1 MAVKKSQIYSSLWQ
15 SCDKLRGGMDA
26 SQYKDYILVLLFVKY
41 VSDRYA
47 GDPNAVIVVP
57 EGGSF
62 ADMVKLR
69 GDKEIGDRI
78 NKIIAKLAEANGLKG
93 VIDVANFNDPDK
105 LGDGKEMIDRLSDL
119 IAIFDRPELNF
130 RKNRADGD
138 DILGDAYEYLMRHFA
153 TESGKSKGQFYTPA
167 EVSRII
173 AKVIGIRHAK
183 SVSQTLYDPT
193 CGSGSLLLK
202 ARSESPV
209 GITVY
214 GQEKDVATRALAK
227 MNMVLHDCPD
237 ADIVRDNTLSSPYFR
252 EKDQSLKRFDFV
264 VANPPFS
271 DKAWTTGVSLGSDDP
286 DGRFEYGTPPAK
298 NGDYAYLLH
307 VIASLKSTGK
317 GAIILPHGVLFRGN
331 AEAEI
336 RKNIIAKGFIKGIIG
351 LPANLFYG
359 TGIPACIIVLDK
371 ENADRRTG
379 IFMIDASKGFVKDG
393 NKNRLRAQ
401 DIHKIVDAF
410 TKQIEIEKFSRLVP
424 LSEIVKND
432 FNLNIP
438 RYIDSSEPEDLQDIA
453 AHLLGG
459 IPERDVDALS
469 SYWGVLPD
477 LRRELFGPGPRPGAC
492 APKVEA
498 SGVKPAILEHKDF
511 GRFSATVLEAFA
523 SWRRQHA
530 ERLKGLSAEDHPKQ
544 VIEVIA
550 EDLLAR
556 FATIPILDA
565 YDIYQHLMSFWEET
579 MHDDASLIVQDR
591 WEAGRTLRELHKNS
605 EGKFTE
611 TPDLAIGKKRLK
623 AELIPPNLIVARF
636 FADKLADVEAKE
648 AAAEE
653 LRRAFEELD
662 EEQGGEDGLLFE
674 GKNEKG
680 KLTAAGI
687 KARLKDIRRD
697 PEAAEEREALE
708 KCLRLIEEEAEASR
722 AAKEA
727 RLALDVKT
735 AAKYPAL
742 TEAEIKA
749 LIVDDKWMAA
759 LDRDIHGELDRVG
772 QTLAGRIK
780 LLAERYAAPLPQLA
794 EEAEAIG
801 ARVEEHL
808 RKMGFAWRRE
818 ALKTAAE

>member
-1 MAVKKSQIYSSLWQ
+1 
-15 SCDKLRGGMDA
+15 MDA

-69 GDKEIGDRI
+69 GDKEIGDKI

-130 RKNRADGD
+130 RKNRAEGD

-167 EVSRII
+167 EVSRIM
-173 AKVIGIRHAK
+173 AKVIGIRHAR
-183 SVSQTLYDPT
+183 SVSQTPYDPT

-286 DGRFEYGTPPAK
+286 DGRFEYGTPAK

-336 RKNIIAKGFIKGIIG
+336 RKAIIAKGFIKGVIG

-371 ENADRRTG
+371 ENADRRAG

-393 NKNRLRAQ
+393 NKNRLRPQ
-401 DIHKIVDAF
+401 DIHKTVDAF
-410 TKQIEIEKFSRLVP
+410 TKQIEIEKFARMVP
-424 LSEIVKND
+424 ISEIAKND

-459 IPERDVDALS
+459 IPERDLDALS
-469 SYWGVLPD
+469 AYWSVLPD

-492 APKVEA
+492 SPKVEA

-511 GRFSATVLEAFA
+511 GRFSATVLETFA
-523 SWRRQHA
+523 SWRRRHA

-544 VIEVIA
+544 VIEQIA

-565 YDIYQHLMSFWEET
+565 YDIYQHLMSYWEEA
-579 MHDDASLIVQDR
+579 MYDDASLIVQDG

-611 TPDLAIGKKRLK
+611 TTDLIIGKKRLK
-623 AELIPPNLIVARF
+623 AELIPPNLLVARF
-636 FADKLADVEAKE
+636 FADKLAAVEAKE

-653 LRRAFEELD
+653 LRRAFDELD

-680 KLTAAGI
+680 KLTAAGL

-708 KCLRLIEEEAEASR
+708 KCLRLIEDEAEASK
-722 AAKEA
+722 AAKET
-727 RLALDVKT
+727 RLTLDVRT

-780 LLAERYAAPLPQLA
+780 LLTERYAAPLPQLA
-794 EEAEAIG
+794 EETEALG
-801 ARVEEHL
+801 TRVEEHL
-808 RKMGFAWRRE
+808 RKMGFAWRRN